1 MTEVVTLVDSVVVGV
16 ELDAEVAVVEA
27 EVVAVED
34 TEVVA
39 VV

>member
-1 MTEVVTLVDSVVVGV
+1 VVGV
-16 ELDAEVAVVEA
+16 ELDAVVAVVEA
-27 EVVAVED
+27 EVVIVED

>member
-1 MTEVVTLVDSVVVGV
+1 VVGV
-16 ELDAEVAVVEA
+16 ELDAVVAVVEA
-27 EVVAVED
+27 EVVTVED